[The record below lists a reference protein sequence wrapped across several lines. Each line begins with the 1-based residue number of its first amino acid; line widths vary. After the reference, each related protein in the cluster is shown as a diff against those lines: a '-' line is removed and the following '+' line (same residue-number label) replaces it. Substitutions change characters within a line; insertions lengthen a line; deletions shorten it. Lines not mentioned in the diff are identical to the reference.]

1 MRHSKIGYFLILGII
16 LALLGLL
23 SPGPAHAL
31 PKAIYLLPSKGKI
44 GDWIGVNVYN
54 FSPAKVVDIYLSSD
68 EAGIDDT
75 IGRQV
80 TAYQHM
86 VEDSTVGS
94 TFGGTFAS
102 MRFFIVPDRL
112 TDGEDKEDVHGG
124 EYYVCAT
131 YPPSTTIVCAATFTV
146 IDGEIEIDPEE
157 GAVGSEVEISGEGL
171 RPEQEI
177 SVEYDDAEVDIISGD
192 RETDSLGQFL
202 CNIIIPESV
211 TGEHTVAVI
220 DESGDRPEAEFSV
233 KTKITLDPGEQAIG
247 GVVAVSGT
255 GFPEEE
261 AITLTIG
268 GRRVDTTPP
277 SLITDDLGS
286 FNCSFVV
293 PFFDGCGERNVGA
306 GDGEGVRLADAQLAV
321 LAGIT
326 LSPTSPSSPGH
337 VGMKVTVRG
346 IGFSAGADVVVT
358 YAVDG
363 EAIPVATAMTD
374 DSGKLS
380 LSFAAPPSV
389 AGSHAVTATD
399 GVITLTSVFTMESQ
413 APPMTRLLL
422 PKIGGTLEAYFDWE
436 DVSDPSGV
444 SYTLQVASDGS
455 FTTILLEQSGLPQSE
470 YAVAKGEKLASTKA
484 NAPYYW
490 RVKAVDGASNEGGWS
505 LSGLFY
511 VGSSWLSNWVWYVFC
526 GLGVLLLVTIVFWL
540 RRRRTGP
547 SAEPPTE

>member
-1 MRHSKIGYFLILGII
+1 
-16 LALLGLL
+16 
-23 SPGPAHAL
+23 
-31 PKAIYLLPSKGKI
+31 
-44 GDWIGVNVYN
+44 
-54 FSPAKVVDIYLSSD
+54 
-68 EAGIDDT
+68 
-75 IGRQV
+75 
-80 TAYQHM
+80 
-86 VEDSTVGS
+86 
-94 TFGGTFAS
+94 
-102 MRFFIVPDRL
+102 
-112 TDGEDKEDVHGG
+112 
-124 EYYVCAT
+124 
-131 YPPSTTIVCAATFTV
+131 
-146 IDGEIEIDPEE
+146 
-157 GAVGSEVEISGEGL
+157 
-171 RPEQEI
+171 
-177 SVEYDDAEVDIISGD
+177 
-192 RETDSLGQFL
+192 
-202 CNIIIPESV
+202 
-211 TGEHTVAVI
+211 
-220 DESGDRPEAEFSV
+220 
-233 KTKITLDPGEQAIG
+233 
-247 GVVAVSGT
+247 
-255 GFPEEE
+255 
-261 AITLTIG
+261 
-268 GRRVDTTPP
+268 
-277 SLITDDLGS
+277 
-286 FNCSFVV
+286 
-293 PFFDGCGERNVGA
+293 
-306 GDGEGVRLADAQLAV
+306 
-321 LAGIT
+321 
-326 LSPTSPSSPGH
+326 
-337 VGMKVTVRG
+337 MKVTVRG